1 MEITLKICDISNNRY
16 IFRNETSQNELMVI
30 IMIEQ
35 ILSRRSIRNFAETP
49 ISSAILKNI
58 LDAGRNA
65 PTATNVQPWHF
76 IVIKTPEGKEA
87 CMFNGFNRFAT
98 KAALIILGV
107 YLKSESLIETYSFMD
122 VTIALQNMV
131 IAGWVQG
138 VGSCWMGAFNEP
150 VLRSALNLPKD
161 AKIVGGLA
169 MGFPKE
175 IPRTPP
181 KKILEEIVHTN
192 SW

>member
-1 MEITLKICDISNNRY
+1 MNPL
-16 IFRNETSQNELMVI
+16 VI
-30 IMIEQ
+30 KMIDR
-35 ILSRRSIRNFAETP
+35 ILNRRSIRKFAEKQVSP
-49 ISSAILKNI
+49 EILHNI
-58 LDAGRNA
+58 LEAGRNA

-76 IVIKTPEGKEA
+76 IVIKTSEGKEA
-87 CMFNGFNRFAT
+87 CMFNGFNKFAT
-98 KAALIILGV
+98 KAAFVIIGT
-107 YLKSESLIETYSFMD
+107 YLKSESIIESYSFMD

-150 VLRSALNLPKD
+150 VLRKALNIPND

-175 IPRTPP
+175 IPKSPP
-181 KKILEEIVHTN
+181 KKRLEEIIHTN
-192 SW
+192 IW